1 MIRRG
6 VSFLALV
13 LIGVG
18 AFELLRNA
26 NVIDRRV
33 TLGPFVLMA
42 LGVWLLFAPRRWVGH
57 HLWSF
62 LVPVALIAVGVV
74 ILLEELDITPPDF
87 SIGPVIVIVL
97 GVALLLSAISRPSH
111 WKRPPRGWAVTRGQ
125 PGSAGDELQIIALEG
140 ARSAT
145 IRVTHGAG
153 GLVIGPTSDPSGLVQ
168 GTFGGGVE
176 PKLRR
181 SGDRA
186 EVDLNQSW
194 PRRGGPSPGGRT
206 GAGTPRRDWTMGL
219 SRTIPLVLDLRTGAS
234 DSRLDLRELTVTDLR
249 VEAGASRLDLQ
260 LPAKGRTVARLR
272 VGAAGVRITVPS
284 GTAARIRTRQGLASV
299 RVDPNRFSRI
309 GNEYLSKGFESAAD
323 RVELDIDAG
332 AADVTVS

>member
-1 MIRRG
+1 
-6 VSFLALV
+6 
-13 LIGVG
+13 
-18 AFELLRNA
+18 
-26 NVIDRRV
+26 
-33 TLGPFVLMA
+33 
-42 LGVWLLFAPRRWVGH
+42 
-57 HLWSF
+57 
-62 LVPVALIAVGVV
+62 
-74 ILLEELDITPPDF
+74 
-87 SIGPVIVIVL
+87 
-97 GVALLLSAISRPSH
+97 
-111 WKRPPRGWAVTRGQ
+111 
-125 PGSAGDELQIIALEG
+125 
-140 ARSAT
+140 
-145 IRVTHGAG
+145 
-153 GLVIGPTSDPSGLVQ
+153 
-168 GTFGGGVE
+168 
-176 PKLRR
+176 
-181 SGDRA
+181 
-186 EVDLNQSW
+186 
-194 PRRGGPSPGGRT
+194 
-206 GAGTPRRDWTMGL
+206 MGL